1 MRVCLVFNAVG
12 DVILPIHYNHLVQ
25 AMIYKNISKDLAD
38 FLHDRG
44 FLLGKRRFKLFTF
57 SRLNG
62 RFTIDGTKGR
72 ITYHGDL
79 SLQISSPIERFVA
92 DITNSIMKRGSI
104 ILGGN
109 KLTVKEMAFPASFEA
124 RGEKVTIRMLSPLTV
139 YSTLMTPDGRKKTY
153 YYSPYEK
160 EFSELVSINAKKKHF
175 LLTGRVLKSGIKISP
190 LKVKEV
196 VVIYKGN
203 VVKGWMGT
211 FALKGPLSLIKT
223 VYEAGL
229 GAKNPQG
236 FGMFEVVEC
245 SSR

>member
-1 MRVCLVFNAVG
+1 MRVCLFFNAAES
-12 DVILPIHYNHLVQ
+12 VILPIHYNHLVQ
-25 AMIYKNISKDLAD
+25 AMIYKNISEDLAG

-44 FLLGKRRFKLFTF
+44 FLVGKRQFKLFTF

-62 RFTIDGTKGR
+62 RFTIDRAKGR
-72 ITYHGDL
+72 ITFHGGL

-92 DITNSIMKRGSI
+92 DIANSMVRRGSVL
-104 ILGGN
+104 LGGN
-109 KLTVKEMAFPASFEA
+109 MLTVKEMAFPAGFEA
-124 RGEKVTIRMLSPLTV
+124 KDGKFTIRMLSPLTV
-139 YSTLMTPDGRKKTY
+139 YSTLITSDGRKKTY
-153 YYSPYEK
+153 YYSPYEG
-160 EFSELVSINAKKKHF
+160 EFSELVSANAKKKHF
-175 LLTGRVLKSGIKISP
+175 LLTGRVLKSDIKIRP

-211 FALKGPLSLIKT
+211 FALKGPASLIKT